1 MTAPAIVTSAAAGLG
16 PICADNT
23 VNSGRNRL
31 PPALNRY
38 VSESVITASALRSSV
53 SMSCSIR
60 PTPSRTV
67 SANAASPKSMPA
79 TTVAGVLTRPN
90 ILVSMETTAIGA
102 DLVVVGAGPA
112 GSTAAAWAARAGTDV
127 LVIDSAS
134 FPRDKA
140 CGDGLT
146 PRAVAELERM
156 GLGDWLDPRIPPRGL
171 RMSGFGGE
179 VEVDW
184 PGPSF
189 PSTGSAV
196 ARLELDDRIRKVA
209 EDSGARMLLGTKAVA
224 AHHDSSRRVV
234 SLTLADGTEVGCRR
248 LIVADGARSSLGR
261 KQGRRWHQETVYGV
275 AARGYLTTPRADDPW
290 LTSHLELRSPDGA
303 VLPGYGWIFPL
314 GNGEVN
320 IGVGALSTSKRPA
333 DLALRPLISYY
344 TALRRDEWGFSGE
357 PRAVSSALLPMGG
370 AVSGVAGPN
379 WMLIGDAAAC
389 VNPLNGEG
397 IDYGLETGRLA
408 AELLDCRD
416 LSSAWPAVLSAHYA
430 RGFSVARRLAL
441 LLTLPRFLPS
451 TGPLAML
458 SAFLMNIAVRVMG
471 NLVTDEDEDWI
482 ARVWRSAGAGSRRLD
497 QRPPFS

>member
-1 MTAPAIVTSAAAGLG
+1 MGVETK
-16 PICADNT
+16 
-23 VNSGRNRL
+23 
-31 PPALNRY
+31 
-38 VSESVITASALRSSV
+38 AS
-53 SMSCSIR
+53 
-60 PTPSRTV
+60 
-67 SANAASPKSMPA
+67 
-79 TTVAGVLTRPN
+79 
-90 ILVSMETTAIGA
+90 GA

-112 GSTAAAWAARAGTDV
+112 GSAAAAWAARAGSDV

-146 PRAVAELERM
+146 PRAVAELERL
-156 GLGDWLDPRIPPRGL
+156 GLGDWLDTRIRHRGL

-209 EDSGARMLLGTKAVA
+209 EESGARMLLGAKAVA
-224 AHHDSSRRVV
+224 VHHDSSRRVV
-234 SLTLADGTEVGCRR
+234 SLTLADGTEVGCRE

-261 KQGRRWHQETVYGV
+261 KLGRRWHQETAYGV
-275 AARGYLTTPRADDPW
+275 AARGYLSTERSDDPW

-344 TALRRDEWGFSGE
+344 ADLRRDEWGFTGE

-408 AELLDCRD
+408 VELLGARD
-416 LSSAWPAVLSAHYA
+416 LSHAWPSLLQQHYG

-441 LLTLPRFLPS
+441 LLTFQRFLPT
-451 TGPLAML
+451 TGPIAMRS
-458 SAFLMNIAVRVMG
+458 SALMTIAVRVMA
-471 NLVTDEDEDWI
+471 NLVTDDD
-482 ARVWRSAGAGSRRLD
+482 ADRVAQLWRSGGRVSRLLD
-497 QRPPFS
+497 RRPPFS

>member
-1 MTAPAIVTSAAAGLG
+1 M
-16 PICADNT
+16 
-23 VNSGRNRL
+23 
-31 PPALNRY
+31 
-38 VSESVITASALRSSV
+38 
-53 SMSCSIR
+53 
-60 PTPSRTV
+60 
-67 SANAASPKSMPA
+67 
-79 TTVAGVLTRPN
+79 
-90 ILVSMETTAIGA
+90 
-102 DLVVVGAGPA
+102 GAGPA
-112 GSTAAAWAARAGTDV
+112 GSAAAAWAARAGNEV

-146 PRAVAELERM
+146 PRAVAELERL
-156 GLGDWLDPRIPPRGL
+156 GLGDWLDMRIRHRGL

-209 EDSGARMLLGTKAVA
+209 EDSGARMLLGTKAVGA
-224 AHHDSSRRVV
+224 QHDSTGRVTSV
-234 SLTLADGTEVGCRR
+234 TLADGTEVQCRQ
-248 LIVADGARSSLGR
+248 LIVADGARSPLGR
-261 KQGRRWHQETVYGV
+261 ALGRRWHQETVYGV
-275 AARGYLTTPRADDPW
+275 AARGYLSTPRGDDPW
-290 LTSHLELRSPDGA
+290 LTSHLELRGPDGSKDK

-333 DLALRPLISYY
+333 DLALRRLIAYY
-344 TALRRDEWGFSGE
+344 TDLRRDEWGFTGQ

-370 AVSGVAGPN
+370 AVSGVAGTN

-408 AELLDCRD
+408 SEMLELLDCDD
-416 LSSAWPAVLSAHYA
+416 LSQVWPSLLRQHYG

-441 LLTLPRFLPS
+441 LLTYSRFLPS
-451 TGPLAML
+451 TGPIAMR
-458 SAFLMNIAVRVMG
+458 SPRLMAIAVRVMA
-471 NLVTDEDEDWI
+471 NLVTDDDADWV
-482 ARVWRSAGAGSRRLD
+482 ARAWRGGGRLSRLIDR
-497 QRPPFS
+497 RTPFS

>member
-1 MTAPAIVTSAAAGLG
+1 M
-16 PICADNT
+16 
-23 VNSGRNRL
+23 
-31 PPALNRY
+31 
-38 VSESVITASALRSSV
+38 
-53 SMSCSIR
+53 
-60 PTPSRTV
+60 
-67 SANAASPKSMPA
+67 
-79 TTVAGVLTRPN
+79 
-90 ILVSMETTAIGA
+90 
-102 DLVVVGAGPA
+102 VVVGAGPA
-112 GSTAAAWAARAGTDV
+112 GSAAAAWAARAGRDV
-127 LVIDSAS
+127 LVIDSAG
-134 FPRDKA
+134 FPRDKP

-146 PRAVAELERM
+146 PRAVAELERL
-156 GLGDWLDPRIPPRGL
+156 GLGGWLDTRIRHRGL

-179 VEVDW
+179 VQVDW

-196 ARLELDDRIRKVA
+196 ARLELDDRIRRCA
-209 EDSGARMLLGTKAVA
+209 EESGARMLLGTKAVA
-224 AHHDSSRRVV
+224 VHHDSSRRVV

-261 KQGRRWHQETVYGV
+261 KLGRRWHQETVYGV
-275 AARGYLTTPRADDPW
+275 AARGYLATPRSDDPW

-344 TALRRDEWGFSGE
+344 ADLRRDEWGFVDQ

-408 AELLDCRD
+408 AELLECCALSHD
-416 LSSAWPAVLSAHYA
+416 LSRVWPSVLQQHYA

-441 LLTLPRFLPS
+441 LLTYQRFLPA
-451 TGPLAML
+451 TGPIAMR
-458 SAFLMNIAVRVMG
+458 STTLMTIAVRVMA
-471 NLVTDEDEDWI
+471 NLVIDDDADWV
-482 ARVWRSAGAGSRRLD
+482 ARAWRAGGRLSRLIDR
-497 QRPPFS
+497 RFPFS